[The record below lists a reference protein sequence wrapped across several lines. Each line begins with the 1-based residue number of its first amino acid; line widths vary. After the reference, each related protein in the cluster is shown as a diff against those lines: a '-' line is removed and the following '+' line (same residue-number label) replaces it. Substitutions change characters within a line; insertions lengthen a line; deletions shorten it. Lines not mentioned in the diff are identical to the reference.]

1 MKLIQS
7 VVAVTNMPEI
17 VERGGMRSVTFNL
30 FGDNS
35 YDILRLP
42 DTDDTWMY
50 AKNMFINLRV
60 TPAQA
65 VAWQP
70 VTTHRS
76 GVTAE
81 SVDIQIDLDKL
92 AASKDQTF
100 YKDILEYLRDT
111 YTSANDASEP
121 VTSHF

>member
-7 VVAVTNMPEI
+7 VVAVTSMPEI
-17 VERGGMRSVTFNL
+17 VERGGMRSVAFNL